1 MDAALVRFAGG
12 VARELGLPA
21 LANPVEAVV
30 DWCVAKIAGFERELP
45 CSTLDALLQ
54 LAANRLGVRL
64 RVVRTDAELAALVS
78 EYTARGERAFA
89 LLPTTLEGTTLGET
103 IKLTRRL
110 PGELAFVAVIDA
122 RGPKVHREYY
132 TCWHE
137 LAHVLTLTDSTC
149 THFHDPSS
157 DAKDPEE
164 KLMDAIAGRLA
175 FYAPFVRRVLPAG
188 VLSFAVLERVRETL
202 CPGASWQSTLIGVTP
217 ASDVPA
223 LVIRAELAVKKAQRP
238 KPGQRS
244 LFPLPPVPGQL
255 RAVRVS
261 PNDAARRAG
270 FMIYENM
277 RVPEASAI
285 GRAMAV
291 TCTVSGDEDLHDW
304 ESSQRGCLPSTQIRV
319 DARRGGDGVD
329 ALVICCT

>member
-1 MDAALVRFAGG
+1 MDVALIRFASAL
-12 VARELGLPA
+12 ARELGLPA
-21 LANPVEAVV
+21 LANPVDAVIDYCEATV
-30 DWCVAKIAGFERELP
+30 AGFERELP
-45 CSTLDALLQ
+45 CTTLDALLQ
-54 LAANRLGVRL
+54 LAANRLSVRL
-64 RVVRTDAELAALVS
+64 RVVRSDAELAALVS

-89 LLPTTLEGTTLGET
+89 LLPTTLAGTTLGET
-103 IKLTRRL
+103 ITLTRRL

-122 RGPKVHREYY
+122 RGAKVHREYY

-137 LAHVLTLTDSTC
+137 LAHVLTLTGSAR

-157 DAKDPEE
+157 DTKDPEE

-175 FYAPFVRRVLPAG
+175 FYARFVRRVLQPG
-188 VLSFAVLERVRETL
+188 DLSFEVLERVRETL

-223 LVIRAELAVKKAQRP
+223 LVIRAEVAVKKAQRP
-238 KPGQRS
+238 RPGQSS
-244 LFPLPPVPGQL
+244 LFALPPVPGQL
-255 RAVRVS
+255 RAIRVS

-277 RVPEASAI
+277 RVPESSAI
-285 GRAMAV
+285 ARAMAM
-291 TCTVSGDEDLHDW
+291 TCTVSGDEHLSDW
-304 ESSQRGCLPSTQIRV
+304 ESSQRGHLPSADIRV

-329 ALVICCT
+329 ALVICCS